1 MRRSSLVPFFQ
12 QFATVDE
19 NKTFAKCV
27 LSNDFPPMLNK
38 EMAAIEWCKFVD
50 GVKIFPKLPVHIHLH
65 CDVFERN

>member
-1 MRRSSLVPFFQ
+1 MVPFFQ

-50 GVKIFPKLPVHIHLH
+50 GVKIFPKLPVHIRLH
-65 CDVFERN
+65 REVFERN